1 MAKKIL
7 IAEDSSSV
15 RKFITFSIKLMGYE
29 VVAAEDGM
37 DALEQLPKNK
47 IDMLITD
54 LNMPNIDGLRLIRTI
69 RKEPEYKHLPI
80 VILSSLSSDEDI
92 KAGLDAGADSYLV
105 KPFNTKR
112 IQYEVTKYLID
123 WYSYN

>member
-7 IAEDSSSV
+7 IAEDSSSI

-29 VVAAEDGM
+29 PIPAEDGM
-37 DALEQLPKNK
+37 DALEKLPKTK

-54 LNMPNIDGLRLIRTI
+54 LNMPNIDGLRLIRAI
-69 RKEPEYKHLPI
+69 RNDPEYKELPI
-80 VILSSLSSDEDI
+80 VILSSLSSEEDI
-92 KAGLDAGADSYLV
+92 KAGLEAGANSYLI

-112 IQYEVTKYLID
+112 IQYEITKYL
-123 WYSYN
+123 S

>member
-15 RKFITFSIKLMGYE
+15 RKFITFALKLSGYE
-29 VVAAEDGM
+29 VIAAVDGM
-37 DALEQLPKNK
+37 DALEQLPKSSK

-54 LNMPNIDGLRLIRTI
+54 LNMPNIDGIRLIKTLR
-69 RKEPEYKHLPI
+69 EDPEYTELPI
-80 VILSSLSSDEDI
+80 IILSSLSTDDDI
-92 KAGLDAGADSYLV
+92 QGGLAAGANSYLI

-112 IQYEVTKYLID
+112 IQYEISKYLYD
-123 WYSYN
+123 

>member
-1 MAKKIL
+1 MAKRIL
-7 IAEDSSSV
+7 VAEDSSSV
-15 RKFITFSIKLMGYE
+15 RKFIAFSIKLIGHE
-29 VVAAEDGM
+29 VIAAEDGM
-37 DALEQLPKNK
+37 DALEQLPKGK

-69 RKEPEYKHLPI
+69 RKEPEYKDLPI
-80 VILSSLSSDEDI
+80 IILSSLSTDEDI
-92 KAGLDAGADSYLV
+92 RAGLEAGADSYLV

-123 WYSYN
+123 